1 MHIQQNKRWSTDLNI
16 ALEGGTGVV
25 SCLARIPDGPQLLH
39 HDPCLAYHLLC
50 GASLVLWD
58 VVRHEEGGLLST
70 HQWICEGHSVSSGIL
85 FLLNQSLRRCHI
97 LGHPAGRRFPTLS
110 ALQRFLILI
119 IIRESDNNIGW
130 SYREESGLEIMSQS
144 TKNGVK
150 NIVPGFEVAASSIS
164 WSSARAEVSEVAALQ
179 LQRISRLTSAST
191 RDKVHAK

>member
-1 MHIQQNKRWSTDLNI
+1 M
-16 ALEGGTGVV
+16 
-25 SCLARIPDGPQLLH
+25 
-39 HDPCLAYHLLC
+39 
-50 GASLVLWD
+50 
-58 VVRHEEGGLLST
+58 
-70 HQWICEGHSVSSGIL
+70 SSGIL
-85 FLLNQSLRRCHI
+85 FLRNQSLRRRHI

-130 SYREESGLEIMSQS
+130 SYKEESGLEIMSQS

-179 LQRISRLTSAST
+179 LQRISRLTPAPT
-191 RDKVHAK
+191 RDKVRTKQEDLSSMITLIWWGWTPSSSAGAWSALAEPP

>member
-1 MHIQQNKRWSTDLNI
+1 M
-16 ALEGGTGVV
+16 EGRAGVI
-25 SCLARIPDGPQLLH
+25 SCLARIPDGLQLLH
-39 HDPCLAYHLLC
+39 HESRLAYRLLRRT
-50 GASLVLWD
+50 SLVLWD
-58 VVRHEEGGLLST
+58 VVSREEGRLLST
-70 HQWICEGHSVSSGIL
+70 RQWICEGHRVSSGVL
-85 FLLNQSLRRCHI
+85 FLRNQNLGRRHI

-130 SYREESGLEIMSQS
+130 SYREESGLEITSQS
-144 TKNGVK
+144 NKNDVK

-191 RDKVHAK
+191 RDKVHTK